1 MSNAYKANLVGNRL
15 EWVDEAP
22 HLPIGSASTPV
33 LVTILPPA
41 ELTTKEM
48 RRRRVAALERIAAR
62 GGIQSIPDPVAWQ
75 REMREDRP
83 LRGRDD

>member
-1 MSNAYKANLVGNRL
+1 MSNPYKANLIGNQL

-22 HLPIGSASTPV
+22 RLPNGGTSTPV

-41 ELTTKEM
+41 QLSTEEM
-48 RRRRVAALERIAAR
+48 RRRRIAALERIAAR
-62 GGIQSIPDPVAWQ
+62 GGIQSIPDPIAWQ

-83 LRGRDD
+83 LPGREE